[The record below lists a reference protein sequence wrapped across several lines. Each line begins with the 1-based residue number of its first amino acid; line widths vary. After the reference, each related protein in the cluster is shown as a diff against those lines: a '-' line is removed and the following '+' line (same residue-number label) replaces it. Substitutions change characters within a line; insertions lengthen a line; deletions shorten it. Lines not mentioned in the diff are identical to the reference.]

1 MALRARITE
10 NPWDAEAWSELAQEV
25 SSGDPDSPGTL
36 DEQRAFYEELLTR
49 FPTAVRISSAR
60 TLFKQYRH
68 SH

>member
-25 SSGDPDSPGTL
+25 SLGESSNPGTL
-36 DEQRAFYEELLTR
+36 DDQRAFYEELLTR
-49 FPTAVRISSAR
+49 FPTAVRA
-60 TLFKQYRH
+60 LYKWHRH